1 MSRQGTLTDDVVH
14 SSGQVNS
21 LPGKEEFQRAK
32 ERLNGEKA
40 TTTAQNRTGGQ
51 EPRTRSTGESQRPS
65 AQCPSVPGR
74 ARQGQSA

>member
-1 MSRQGTLTDDVVH
+1 MPRQGTLTDDVVH

-40 TTTAQNRTGGQ
+40 TTTAQNRTGD
-51 EPRTRSTGESQRPS
+51 RSPEHVAQGKAS
-65 AQCPSVPGR
+65 APVLSAPGR
-74 ARQGQSA
+74 GRQGQSA